1 MIIDIPKTNQYFK
14 SNIPS
19 LIINKE
25 SKQEGYPLNNEKTK
39 FYKNP
44 QNIKFKL
51 SNERNYTLEKQNLLN
66 LQQNNL
72 KMAQDIYMKNIQ
84 VELERQKQLDK
95 IKQME
100 ALQENY
106 YFSYFKEEL
115 QQKINES
122 YKKKLQNL
130 NIENSMA
137 KDEYQKDFL
146 QLKKRNEELDE
157 KIKQI
162 EEREINLIETIQA
175 LNDEVNEYNDKILE
189 LNDELENNN
198 ELNEEEREEKNEEL
212 MNLMRERDSKDSIKK
227 ELEKKNPSVTSHI
240 FDPVESIKGT
250 ARQTEEYDI
259 KIDELTEQIEKEKQD
274 KEIEQTKNILNKL
287 KEKKQNLKQKNK
299 LYSQLVN
306 YVSEIGDEGLS
317 KLEEKLFS
325 PKSMT
330 FLPKDIEL
338 IKLVQKLF
346 NLNNIDDLLSR
357 KAGDAVRKNKDKP
370 QYLKVVELF
379 KESLKNVELEPD
391 TIEGLS
397 KNITTKNYN
406 EYLEDIDSIDNEN
419 FNTIRE
425 INQNI
430 RKDILYFE
438 RNLTPKQ
445 KIILGL

>member
-25 SKQEGYPLNNEKTK
+25 STPEGYPLNNEKTK

-51 SNERNYTLEKQNLLN
+51 SNEKNYTLEKQNLLN

-106 YFSYFKEEL
+106 YFSYFKDEL

-122 YKKKLQNL
+122 YKKKLKNL
-130 NIENSMA
+130 DIENSMA
-137 KDEYQKDFL
+137 KEEYQKDFL
-146 QLKKRNEELDE
+146 ELKKRNEELDE

-162 EEREINLIETIQA
+162 EEREINFIETIKG
-175 LNDEVNEYNDKILE
+175 LSDEVNEYNDKILE

-198 ELNEEEREEKNEEL
+198 ELNEEEREEKNQEL

-227 ELEKKNPSVTSHI
+227 ELQNKNPAVSSY
-240 FDPVESIKGT
+240 FLDLEKSIQGT
-250 ARQTEEYDI
+250 AQREYDI
-259 KIDELTEQIEKEKQD
+259 KIDELTEQIEKEKQK

-317 KLEEKLFS
+317 KLEEKLFR
-325 PKSMT
+325 PKPMT

-357 KAGDAVRKNKDKP
+357 KAGDAVRKIKDKP
-370 QYLKVVELF
+370 QYLKLVELF
-379 KESLKNVELEPD
+379 KESLKNAELEPD

-425 INQNI
+425 INQDI